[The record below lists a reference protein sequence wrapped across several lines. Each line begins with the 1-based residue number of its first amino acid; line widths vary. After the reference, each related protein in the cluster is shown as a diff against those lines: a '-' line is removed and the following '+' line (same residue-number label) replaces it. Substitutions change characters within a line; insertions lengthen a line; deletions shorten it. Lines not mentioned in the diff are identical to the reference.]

1 MVGQQEQEAI
11 AIRARRAGQIRVQL
25 AGSVLTEELNSTKST
40 VLRIS
45 HKLQLMNSKLEELE
59 RNHRL
64 VEDLVA
70 VEELAE
76 VIATQET
83 FVTL

>member
-1 MVGQQEQEAI
+1 MTGQQEQEAI

-25 AGSVLTEELNSTKST
+25 AASVLTEELNSTTSS

-45 HKLQLMNSKLEELE
+45 HKLQLMNSKLGELE